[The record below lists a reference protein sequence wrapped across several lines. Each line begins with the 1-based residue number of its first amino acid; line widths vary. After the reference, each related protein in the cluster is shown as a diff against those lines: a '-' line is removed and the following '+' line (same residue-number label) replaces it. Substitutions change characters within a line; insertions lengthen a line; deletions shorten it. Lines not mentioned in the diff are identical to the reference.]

1 MCFGGRRD
9 RVLQLFAFTAVN
21 LFTGL
26 DGDSEV
32 GATPLTLHLHHLGM
46 IGGST

>member
-9 RVLQLFAFTAVN
+9 GVLQLFAVTAVN
-21 LFTGL
+21 LLAGL
-26 DGDSEV
+26 DGDSEI

-46 IGGST
+46 IGRSA